1 MPGETSKC
9 MASQA
14 EAGGMG
20 DYTSIRVTK
29 DLADELYDRKGRSQ
43 TYEDVIWGLIEESG
57 GDR

>member
-1 MPGETSKC
+1 

-14 EAGGMG
+14 EASGMG